1 MIINFFKKKNELYL
15 NQALSRLAELSEASP
30 GLQMSVWA
38 ATWQELALGVSG
50 ARHGT
55 QNFRFGAGSKTPHSF
70 PVHYKR
76 LLFAI
81 FICHHC
87 CLLANGER
95 TARTKFQPAPRM
107 VRRRYRN
114 CTTDGLWMIYRTS
127 APGPALEE
135 LFWIVAHKSGRLL
148 CDMWLFHNNF
158 NYFACFQTIV
168 SAFFNFYTH
177 WVVTR
182 AFFSLC

>member
-1 MIINFFKKKNELYL
+1 MRPWGWLSARKPRPACRCLREPPHGKNRLWG
-15 NQALSRLAELSEASP
+15 SREPSTGP
-30 GLQMSVWA
+30 K
-38 ATWQELALGVSG
+38 TCD
-50 ARHGT
+50 
-55 QNFRFGAGSKTPHSF
+55 FGAGSKTPRPF

-81 FICHHC
+81 FICHRC
-87 CLLANGER
+87 CLLANGKR
-95 TARTKFQPAPRM
+95 TARPEFPPAPRI
-107 VRRRYRN
+107 VQRRSWN

-127 APGPALEE
+127 ALGPALEE
-135 LFWIVAHKSGRLL
+135 LFWIVARKSGRLL

>member
-1 MIINFFKKKNELYL
+1 
-15 NQALSRLAELSEASP
+15 
-30 GLQMSVWA
+30 MSVWA
-38 ATWQELALGVSG
+38 ATWHELALEVWG
-50 ARHGT
+50 AQHRT
-55 QNFRFGAGSKTPHSF
+55 QNFQFWCWFQNSPSLSSSLQTPIVCHIYLPS
-70 PVHYKR
+70 
-76 LLFAI
+76 LLFVSKWKENCQDYI
-81 FICHHC
+81 
-87 CLLANGER
+87 
-95 TARTKFQPAPRM
+95 QPALRT
-107 VRRRYRN
+107 VQRRYRN

-127 APGPALEE
+127 ALGPALEE

>member
-1 MIINFFKKKNELYL
+1 M
-15 NQALSRLAELSEASP
+15 AEP
-30 GLQMSVWA
+30 GFGGPQSI
-38 ATWQELALGVSG
+38 TRDQELL
-50 ARHGT
+50 
-55 QNFRFGAGSKTPHSF
+55 GAGSKNPYPF
-70 PVHYKR
+70 PVHYKH

-87 CLLANGER
+87 CLLANGKR
-95 TARTKFQPAPRM
+95 NARTKFQPALRI
-107 VRRRYRN
+107 VERGYRN
-114 CTTDGLWMIYRTS
+114 WMTDGLWMIYRTS

-135 LFWIVAHKSGRLL
+135 LFWIVAQKSGRLL

-182 AFFSLC
+182 AFFPLC

>member
-1 MIINFFKKKNELYL
+1 MHG
-15 NQALSRLAELSEASP
+15 SLAQPSACRCLSELPHGKNRPWGSP
-30 GLQMSVWA
+30 GPS
-38 ATWQELALGVSG
+38 TGPKTSD
-50 ARHGT
+50 
-55 QNFRFGAGSKTPHSF
+55 FGAASKTPHPF

-87 CLLANGER
+87 CLLANGKR
-95 TARTKFQPAPRM
+95 TARTKFQPALRI
-107 VRRRYRN
+107 VQRRYRN

-127 APGPALEE
+127 ALGPALEE
-135 LFWIVAHKSGRLL
+135 LFWIVARKSGRLL